1 MSTSAPWRTGA
12 ARSAAATPLA
22 ATTASVQLA
31 TGWGKMENPVKVMPC
46 AICAFTAI
54 KESADLGWGRKFGF
68 FVEPAEECV
77 LRVVESLGLLISGL

>member
-1 MSTSAPWRTGA
+1 MSTSAPRRTGA